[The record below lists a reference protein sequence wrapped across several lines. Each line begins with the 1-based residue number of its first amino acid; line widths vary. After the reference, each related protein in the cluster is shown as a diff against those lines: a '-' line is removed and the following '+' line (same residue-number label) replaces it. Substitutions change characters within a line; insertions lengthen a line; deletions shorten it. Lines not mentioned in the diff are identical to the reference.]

1 MADSA
6 KEWERM
12 FDAWVKHQA
21 GLPSDV
27 PLWPN
32 AAWPQDVAMVAHAL
46 AGQAKAEVPTPDQMA
61 SDERLLNYLSAF
73 ENLKTKAPKEL
84 VDLVLKHVIDLKPL
98 HWLLIEELCS
108 RVHPGWENEGD
119 EGSQKKTVADAASLR
134 ESLRVYGG
142 HIPPCAG
149 RPCACGF
156 QRAWEAAGL
165 AGDQG

>member
-1 MADSA
+1 MAKS
-6 KEWERM
+6 
-12 FDAWVKHQA
+12 
-21 GLPSDV
+21 LPDILRSVDPHDIDEV
-27 PLWPN
+27 IKALN
-32 AAWPQDVAMVAHAL
+32 AAAREIERLSAHE
-46 AGQAKAEVPTPDQMA
+46 AEIPTPEQMA